1 MQLSRFTDYSLRV
14 LLYLVI
20 NQGKRCTLH
29 EIAGFYPVSLDHLR
43 KVVHELSRAGYINT
57 WRGKKGGI
65 ELGRDSREILIG
77 DVVQHFE
84 GHDSLISCGEL
95 GCRLAAFCTLKAA
108 LTEGNEA
115 FFERLN
121 QYTLYDL
128 VHGNSVMVEA
138 LQAEDVSRA
147 IQVMPAGNQYNPTT
161 EEV

>member
-20 NQGKRCTLH
+20 NTDKRCTLH

-65 ELGRDSREILIG
+65 ELGRDPRDIPIG
-77 DVVQHFE
+77 EVIQHFE

-95 GCRLAAFCTLKAA
+95 GCRLTSFCTLRSALAA
-108 LTEGNEA
+108 GNEA
-115 FFERLN
+115 FFDRLN

-128 VHGNSVMVEA
+128 VQDKGEMAQELKA
-138 LQAEDVSRA
+138 DDVGRVVRV
-147 IQVMPAGNQYNPTT
+147 IPAATQSDPKT